1 MTQKNV
7 TRQRQ
12 QGAVTHHKE
21 SKTIWNGTTVPQK
34 KYIKKITYKELS

>member
-1 MTQKNV
+1 MTQKNI

-21 SKTIWNGTTVPQK
+21 SKTIWNTVPQK